1 MISSV
6 ADLCF
11 ILVFYQYLL
20 VVSSEFKVL
29 VVSVSSFSLAIQYL
43 NLIVSMQFRISKLQ
57 NLSNLNVNLHVLQKF
72 CYTS

>member
-57 NLSNLNVNLHVLQKF
+57 NLSNLNVNLHVLQNF